1 MRPGD
6 AVVDPMQ
13 ACTGLAVCHHL
24 LPEARDCCRRLGLN
38 DVRLLPLEPR
48 CERPWTAW
56 DRLRASLEPAAGSC
70 DTLVVVGAG
79 CLPAGEPPPGPVRLG
94 VVRSSTCFSLLAG
107 ESAVDAWVS
116 RGCYLVTPGWLR
128 QWRDAI
134 AAWGY
139 DVATA
144 RAHFAEFAQ
153 AVLLL
158 DTGLDAGASSRL
170 HDFAQWLALREEV
183 EPVALDAFGDRLAR
197 AVGCRP

>member
-1 MRPGD
+1 
-6 AVVDPMQ
+6 MQ
-13 ACTGLAVCHHL
+13 ACTGLAVCRHL
-24 LPEARDCCRRLGLN
+24 LPEARACCRQRRL
-38 DVRLLPLEPR
+38 DAVALLPLQPR
-48 CERPWTAW
+48 CERPWRTW
-56 DRLRASLEPAAGSC
+56 DSLRTSLEPAAGSC
-70 DTLVVVGAG
+70 DTVVVVGAG
-79 CLPAGEPPPGPVRLG
+79 CLPAGEPSPGPVRLG

-107 ESAVDAWVS
+107 ETAVDAWVS